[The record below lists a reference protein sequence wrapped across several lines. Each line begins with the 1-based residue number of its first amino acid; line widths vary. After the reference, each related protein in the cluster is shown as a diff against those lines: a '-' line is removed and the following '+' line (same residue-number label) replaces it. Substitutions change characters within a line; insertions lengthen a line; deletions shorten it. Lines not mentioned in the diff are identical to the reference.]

1 MIATEQKF
9 VNSSLHSILTTG
21 AQSSEAFN
29 ITNPDFQGQKGEPT
43 TISGGQA
50 YLKIIA
56 STIAGTNYRATGSSS
71 NPLQELLGAYTKGQ
85 WGQMTEAGSVS
96 DDGRPAIRHGNVTYI
111 PDPEAPSLGSRAIAL
126 DSELTEEEKAFYIER
141 GTLLYQTLNKEKCL
155 KMGFDID
162 FPNTWD
168 NFKIY
173 STHTYFPSLKQDPR
187 YLDNAIITAPV
198 QKAYISASLIELL
211 ILLTDKIGFD
221 GGFGISRAMVKDNA
235 ENAAGINNSSA
246 QASSSKATVISDH
259 VFGRGFD
266 IMRIGRTKESVVPFK
281 PSDVNDY
288 ENKLEILLD
297 ALSTVPMPLLP
308 DLIMIHPQVATKIG
322 VADGLEGPE
331 TAIKIKY
338 PNLKYVN
345 FGTDDNHTDHIHIS
359 FSSERAGKYI
369 GSEGLITSTNTGIA
383 PVVTDETQTA
393 ITTGKLK
400 ARISFMNSQDQLSE
414 LELFSI
420 LTERFF
426 EPEPAAVFCSIAKRE
441 GNRRPGSFN
450 GLCKVN
456 AKGNWGGDYSIGFLQ
471 YNLIARMDKSK
482 NYAKEIPIY
491 FDGKKDL
498 STPAMVRVSH
508 LAYKKGA
515 DANLSDN
522 AIGAKMVELQN
533 LGKPETDQRLWYPVN
548 QVGIIASEIFN
559 YNGTP
564 VSRGGASFGPWGD
577 YPNSD
582 GTPRSVCGFIFKI
595 AYQDVVSVYLSTGKD
610 IATLEEWI
618 KKNITAKS
626 NPKVAPYLSRWMTGT
641 VFSDEADSTGKAAV
655 VSVKPINYVAAAGS
669 GGSGSPAVLKKIDN
683 KLAIIGSDTL
693 QQCSTLV
700 VSKMQTTPWNYYE
713 IDADS
718 GRRTS
723 TGNTLPKKSVL
734 DTIKDLKT
742 TKNYK
747 PEAYIIVAGSWDIS
761 AISTKAVMKTA
772 IIAVIKEIGKVK
784 TYWFN
789 IYGKTTDDDTLSRSI
804 LWNQALDDVRDMV
817 EFKDYLL
824 SSTTLDWDNTV
835 IGTPGYLSETGLT
848 LSDLGKEAF
857 SSAVQQ
863 AANNLAAIIV
873 PGSYSADASG
883 NAIPTFTEAQ
893 ISEAATW
900 IKDNRLAQWE
910 ELYKKKIGCEGFANR
925 LSAGLGLYPITVD
938 NLVAKYPVLAVFN
951 SPWPEAI
958 PTNLAQYPSAQA
970 HYNAIKNRTTFYKP
984 STTNGKMPPA
994 GYLVF
999 WTGGTG
1005 ELANLGHN
1013 GISIGG
1019 GKFIDESTQG
1029 EVSLSST
1036 IWPGKNYKYVGASS
1050 LW

>member
-1 MIATEQKF
+1 LIATQQKF

-29 ITNPDFQGQKGEPT
+29 ITNPDYQGQKGETT
-43 TISGGQA
+43 TITGGQA

-56 STIAGTNYRATGSSS
+56 STIAGTGYRATGSGS
-71 NPLQELLGAYTKGQ
+71 NPLQELLGAYSKGQ
-85 WGQMTEAGSVS
+85 WGQVTEAGSVS

-141 GTLLYQTLNKEKCL
+141 GTLLYQTLNTEKCL

-187 YLDNAIITAPV
+187 YLDNSIIAAPV

-235 ENAAGINNSSA
+235 ENQAGINNSSA
-246 QASSSKATVISDH
+246 QASSSKGTVISDH

-266 IMRIGRTKESVVPFK
+266 IMRIGRTKESIVPFK

-345 FGTDDNHTDHIHIS
+345 FGTDNNHDDHIHVS
-359 FSSERAGKYI
+359 FSSERAGRYI
-369 GSEGLITSTNTGIA
+369 GSEGLITSTNTGTA

-393 ITTGKLK
+393 ITTAKLK
-400 ARISFMNSQDQLSE
+400 ARISFMNNFDQLSE

-426 EPEPAAVFCSIAKRE
+426 EPEIAAIFCAIAKRE

-450 GLCKVN
+450 GKCKIN
-456 AKGNWGGDYSIGFLQ
+456 ANGSWGGDYSIGFLQ
-471 YNLIARMDKSK
+471 YNLIGRMKRSSDF
-482 NYAKEIPIY
+482 AEEIPIY
-491 FDGKKDL
+491 FDGEKDL

-515 DANLSDN
+515 DANLTNN
-522 AIGAKMVELQN
+522 AIGTKMVELQD
-533 LGKPETDQRLWYPVN
+533 LGKPETDPRLWYPIN
-548 QVGIIASEIFN
+548 QVGIIATSAFG
-559 YNGTP
+559 YSGTP
-564 VSRGGASFGPWGD
+564 VSRGGGGFYGWGD
-577 YPNSD
+577 YGS
-582 GTPRSVCGFIFKI
+582 RSVCGFIFKI

-610 IATLEEWI
+610 IAILEEWI
-618 KKNITAKS
+618 KKNITSKS
-626 NPKVAPYLSRWMTGT
+626 NAKVAPYLSRWMTGT

-655 VSVKPINYVAAAGS
+655 ESVKPINYVAASGS
-669 GGSGSPAVLKKIDN
+669 GGSGSPAVTKKIDN
-683 KLAIIGSDTL
+683 KLAIIGNDTL

-700 VSKMQTTPWNYYE
+700 ASKMQTTPWNYYE
-713 IDADS
+713 IDGDS
-718 GRRTS
+718 GRLTS
-723 TGNTLPKKSVL
+723 TAMSSPKKSIL
-734 DTIKDLKT
+734 DTIKYFKT

-747 PEAYIIVAGSWDIS
+747 PEAYVIIAGSADI
-761 AISTKAVMKTA
+761 AFISTQAAMKTA
-772 IIAVIKEIGKVK
+772 IIKVMKEIGKVK

-789 IYGKTTDDDTLSRSI
+789 IYGKTTSDDTLSRSI
-804 LWNQALDDVRDMV
+804 LWNLALAEVRAMA

-824 SSTTLDWDNTV
+824 YSTTLEWDKAV

-848 LSDLGKEAF
+848 LSNLGKEAF

-863 AANNLAAIIV
+863 AANNLAAIVV
-873 PGSYSADASG
+873 PGSYTADASG
-883 NAIPTFTEAQ
+883 NVIPTFTETQ
-893 ISEAATW
+893 VSEAAQW
-900 IKDNRLAQWE
+900 LKDNRSAQWE
-910 ELYKKKIGCEGFANR
+910 KLYKKQIGCEGFANR
-925 LSAGLGLYPITVD
+925 LSAGLGLYAITAG
-938 NLVAKYPVLAVFN
+938 NLVAKSPVLAVFN
-951 SPWPEAI
+951 SPWPEEI
-958 PTNLAQYPSAQA
+958 PTNLTQYPSAQA
-970 HYNAIKNRTTFYKP
+970 HYNAVKNRSTFYKP
-984 STTNGKMPPA
+984 STPNGKNPPA
-994 GYLVF
+994 GYVVY

-1019 GKFIDESTQG
+1019 GKFIDESNQG
-1029 EVSLSST
+1029 EVLLT
-1036 IWPGKNYKYVGASS
+1036 NNIWPGKNYTYVGASAT
-1050 LW
+1050 W